1 LHFPTIPQINENEKQ
16 FFSHC
21 LSAVAERET
30 TASLFLSP
38 CLSAVAEGEIERGDQ
53 QNCQKNNTLSPNL
66 TAVEVGEKQR
76 VNIFS
81 L

>member
-1 LHFPTIPQINENEKQ
+1 MKNNSSPIAFLPWQKEKQ
-16 FFSHC
+16 QLPYSSPLEGRSRGVTKFFSR
-21 LSAVAERET
+21 V
-30 TASLFLSP
+30 
-38 CLSAVAEGEIERGDQ
+38 EIERGEK